1 MRGERKGHSTVGRS
15 DYREH
20 GSSHWSVMT
29 IAAGQ
34 MWQKRRS
41 TAVILEEGK
50 TKEAMNDG
58 RRHEYQMA
66 NGCNSWLS
74 IFRMFD
80 TNYDGYI
87 ATHDLKRFVRNSAAS
102 FGLSREE
109 ANILLKNV
117 DKNGDHLLDFAEFCT
132 LMSRAKKLRMRHV
145 LFRAAQMVV
154 PRSNRTIP
162 FSYLQQYNCFPPPL
176 FMICISILEI
186 VIYVYYV
193 VQLGT
198 GIEMY
203 GPIPQQS
210 LLIFNPHKT
219 DEVWRY
225 LTYMFI
231 HIGIIHLV
239 FNVLT
244 QIILGIPLELVH
256 KFWRIALVYLSGVL
270 AGSLLDYAIDPR
282 TYLAGASG
290 GVYALL
296 AAHIAELLI
305 NWTEMEFALYR
316 ALVLAVLISSDV
328 SLISY
333 MSHLAG
339 FMAGV
344 LMGTVVLRNFRK
356 KNWERV
362 VWWIAFAVTSLSFLA
377 LVLLNII
384 PHI

>member
-1 MRGERKGHSTVGRS
+1 
-15 DYREH
+15 
-20 GSSHWSVMT
+20 
-29 IAAGQ
+29 
-34 MWQKRRS
+34 
-41 TAVILEEGK
+41 
-50 TKEAMNDG
+50 MNDG

-66 NGCNSWLS
+66 SGCSSWLS
-74 IFRMFD
+74 IFRMPCAQFRTVIVVIEMKFDEHLLQFD

-87 ATHDLKRFVRNSAAS
+87 ATNDLKRFVRSSAAS

-132 LMSRAKKLRMRHV
+132 LMSKAKKLRMRHV

-154 PRSNRTIP
+154 PRSNRTVP
-162 FSYLQQYNCFPPPL
+162 FSYLQQYNCFPPPF
-176 FMICISILEI
+176 FMLCISILEKKQKRNVPKI

-193 VQLGT
+193 VQFGT

-203 GPIPQQS
+203 GPVPQQS

-219 DEVWRY
+219 SEVWRY

-282 TYLAGASG
+282 IYLAGASG

-296 AAHIAELLI
+296 AAHLAELLI

-316 ALVLAVLISSDV
+316 ALVLAVLIISDV
-328 SLISY
+328 SLVIYHRYYLNSADKVSYIS
-333 MSHLAG
+333 HFAG

-344 LMGTVVLRNFRK
+344 LMGTIVLRNFRK

-362 VWWIAFAVTSLSFLA
+362 VWWIAFAIAGLSFSA

>member
-1 MRGERKGHSTVGRS
+1 MNSEGR
-15 DYREH
+15 
-20 GSSHWSVMT
+20 
-29 IAAGQ
+29 
-34 MWQKRRS
+34 
-41 TAVILEEGK
+41 
-50 TKEAMNDG
+50 
-58 RRHEYQMA
+58 YQMA
-66 NGCNSWLS
+66 NGYHSWLS
-74 IFRMFD
+74 IFQMFD

-87 ATHDLKRFVRNSAAS
+87 ATHDLRRFVRNSAAS

-109 ANILLKNV
+109 ADALLRNI
-117 DKNGDHLLDFAEFCT
+117 DRNGDHLLDFAEFCT

-154 PRSNRTIP
+154 PRSSRTVP
-162 FSYLQQYNCFPPPL
+162 FNYLQQYNCFPPPF

-186 VIYVYYV
+186 AIYVYYV
-193 VQLGT
+193 AQLRS
-198 GIEMY
+198 GIELY
-203 GPIPQQS
+203 GPVPQKS
-210 LLIFNPHKT
+210 LLIFNPHRT
-219 DEVWRY
+219 NEVWRY
-225 LTYMFI
+225 FTYMFI
-231 HIGIIHLV
+231 HIGITHLI

-305 NWTEMEFALYR
+305 NWSEMEFAFSR
-316 ALVLAVLISSDV
+316 ALALAILIASDV
-328 SLISY
+328 SVVIYHRYYLNATDKVSQV
-333 MSHLAG
+333 SHLAG
-339 FMAGV
+339 FVAGV

-362 VWWIAFAVTSLSFLA
+362 IWWIAFAITCLSFSTLII
-377 LVLLNII
+377 LNVMQ
-384 PHI
+384 HI